1 MTEQEI
7 IELGFEKV
15 DILHNESQN
24 GYNYYFYQKELCD
37 QIVLH
42 STDSID
48 VKNDSWEINC
58 FEIPSIRIR
67 NKEHFLQFLEIMD
80 LITC

>member
-37 QIVLH
+37 EIVLH

-48 VKNDSWEINC
+48 VKNDSWEIN
-58 FEIPSIRIR
+58 
-67 NKEHFLQFLEIMD
+67 
-80 LITC
+80 

>member
-24 GYNYYFYQKELCD
+24 GYDYYFYQKELCD

-42 STDSID
+42 STDNTD
-48 VKNDSWEINC
+48 VKNDSWEIKC
-58 FEIPSIRIR
+58 FEIPSIRIE
-67 NKEHFLQFLEIMD
+67 NKEHFLQFLEIMN

>member
-24 GYNYYFYQKELCD
+24 GYDYYFYQKELCD

-42 STDSID
+42 STDNTD
-48 VKNDSWEINC
+48 VKNDSWEIKC
-58 FEIPSIRIR
+58 FEIPSIRIES
-67 NKEHFLQFLEIMD
+67 KEHFLQFLEIMN